1 MFEDRRKRST
11 LLIATYCEHCGRST
25 RVTDKG
31 REEVVGA
38 ITIANGGIPTD
49 CIKNALKRLEM
60 YPKEK
65 NGKNSK
71 IKQSKGEKV
80 TELC

>member
-31 REEVVGA
+31 RKEVLEA
-38 ITIANGGIPTD
+38 ISIESGGIPEN
-49 CIKNALKRLEM
+49 CIKGALKRLEEQFG
-60 YPKEK
+60 YGIPDKKEK
-65 NGKNSK
+65 DGKKCKSK
-71 IKQSKGEKV
+71 
-80 TELC
+80 

>member
-1 MFEDRRKRST
+1 MSEDRRKRST
-11 LLIATYCEHCGRST
+11 LLITIHCEHCGRST
-25 RVTDKG
+25 RITDKG
-31 REEVVGA
+31 RKEVLEA
-38 ITIANGGIPTD
+38 ISIENGGIPKD

-71 IKQSKGEKV
+71 IKQSKREKA

>member
-11 LLIATYCEHCGRST
+11 LLIATYCEHCGRSP

-31 REEVVGA
+31 KKEVLEA
-38 ITIANGGIPTD
+38 ISAANGSIPKD
-49 CIKNALKRLEM
+49 CIKNALKRLGM

-65 NGKNSK
+65 DGKKRK
-71 IKQSKGEKV
+71 I
-80 TELC
+80 